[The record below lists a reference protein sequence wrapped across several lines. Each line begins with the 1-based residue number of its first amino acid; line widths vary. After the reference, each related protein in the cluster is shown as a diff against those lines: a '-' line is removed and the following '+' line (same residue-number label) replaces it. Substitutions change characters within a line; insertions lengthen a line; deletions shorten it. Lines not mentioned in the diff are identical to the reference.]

1 MPNGI
6 ETKVGERGIKISGGE
21 KQRIAIARA
30 LYNDPE
36 IIIMDEATSSLDV
49 STEKEFMR
57 SIENLKNNC
66 TQ

>member
-21 KQRIAIARA
+21 KQRTAIARA

-57 SIENLKNNC
+57 SIENLKIIVL
-66 TQ
+66 

>member
-57 SIENLKNNC
+57 SIENLKIIVL
-66 TQ
+66 